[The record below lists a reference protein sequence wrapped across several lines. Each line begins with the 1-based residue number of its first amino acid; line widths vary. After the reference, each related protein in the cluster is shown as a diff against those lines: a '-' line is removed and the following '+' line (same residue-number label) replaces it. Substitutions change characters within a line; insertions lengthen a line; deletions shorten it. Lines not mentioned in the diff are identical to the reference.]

1 MKRLLLM
8 MALCPLL
15 GSCAGEK
22 TIPVAESPARVVGRT
37 ETLTDGS
44 ISFDWSGVYLDI
56 RFKGSYLALELSDT
70 KRNFFNLWV
79 DGREQPKFTSEGDHN
94 LVVLF
99 NDPTAEGEH
108 LVRIQKATE
117 AEQGRCTLHSFVTD
131 GCLLQTAELKR
142 PRHIE
147 FYGDSLTCGYGTE
160 SLKGSDPFL
169 PETEN
174 CRYTFAALTADRFGA
189 DYNLI
194 SHSGRGL
201 VRNYGDSLSI
211 SDPTLTMSARAFR
224 LYDEEPTSAWDFE
237 QSPYRPDALVITLGT
252 NDFSTQPHPTGG
264 AFVEGYRSLIEKL
277 RTAWGEELP
286 VLCVTHSPIAAKLV
300 GEMVQTIPH
309 TAMADVSWGVYN
321 KTTDLGASEHP
332 NRYGHEK
339 MARIVIEEFQKL
351 TGWEQAPQPQE

>member
-1 MKRLLLM
+1 M

-22 TIPVAESPARVVGRT
+22 TTPVAESPARVVGRT
-37 ETLTDGS
+37 LTLNDGS
-44 ISFDWSGVYLDI
+44 IQFDWSGVYLEI
-56 RFKGSYLALELSDT
+56 RFEGSYLALELSDT
-70 KRNFFNLWV
+70 KRNYFNLWV
-79 DGREQPKFTSEGDHN
+79 DGQEQPKFTSEGDHT
-94 LVVLF
+94 LVELF
-99 NDPTAEGEH
+99 NDPTNRGKH

-117 AEQGRCTLHSFVTD
+117 AEQGRCTLHTLTTD
-131 GCLLQTAELKR
+131 GRLLPTEELKL

-160 SLKGSDPFL
+160 SLQGSDPFL

-174 CRYTFAALTADRFGA
+174 CRYTYAALTATHFGA
-189 DYNLI
+189 DYSLI

-201 VRNYGDSLSI
+201 VRNYGDSLQL

-224 LYDEEPTSAWDFE
+224 LFDEDPASAWDFA

-252 NDFSTQPHPTGG
+252 NDFSTLPNPTEEQF
-264 AFVEGYRSLIEKL
+264 AEGYRALIEQL
-277 RTAWGEELP
+277 RSAWGEELP
-286 VLCVTHSPIAAKLV
+286 VLCVTHSPIAAKIV
-300 GEMVQTIPH
+300 REMVKTIPH
-309 TAMADVSWGVYN
+309 TAMADISWGVYN
-321 KTTDLGASEHP
+321 RTTDLGASEHP

-351 TGWEQAPQPQE
+351 TGWE